1 VGVDSDAE
9 APVKAFSTVARRVMR
24 VLGGSTVGT
33 VNDSS
38 RAEDAAVLRSEL
50 ARFRALAAQLQTEN
64 SRLKRLLEL
73 SPAQVTLPGPGQ
85 TGIFDAK
92 PGMVDHHSSPGEKL
106 DFFGALFGSR
116 NDIHATR
123 WENKRTGKAG
133 WLPAVRG
140 GWRKEVPAASRDY
153 LPLTKEVLR
162 AHLSGEAHVGLYPLL
177 DNDLCHWLAADFD
190 GQVAML
196 DALAYLKAAR
206 SRSVPAALEV
216 SRSGIG
222 AHAWVFFTGPIPAET
237 ARRLGTALL
246 REAMAVRGTM
256 NLSSYDRLFPSQDV
270 LPLGGV
276 GNLIAAPLHGTSRR
290 NGATVFLDLA
300 TMEPHDDQWAYL
312 ASLGRMSPS
321 EVARVARQ
329 AGNVVVG
336 AGTDRIR
343 PATATKIGIAAP
355 PVLHMRS
362 GARLVLASSDLTPS
376 LQATLKHAASMPN
389 PAFYERQRLRK
400 STWDTPRY
408 LRSYDE
414 TLEGD
419 LVLPRGMRDMV
430 TSLAEQ
436 AGSRLEVTDERTSGT
451 PQEFTFAGTLTPAQ
465 QNAAEDLRRHDL
477 GVLVAP
483 PGSGKTVIACALI
496 AYHSTSTLVLV
507 DRKALADQW
516 RSRMGEMLGVK
527 AGQLGGGRAKTR
539 GAIDVAMM
547 QTLARKDNIEE
558 FAGQYGLVVVDECH
572 HVPAAAFEDAV
583 KQIPARRWLGLT
595 ATPYRRDKLDDLI
608 ALQLGPTRHTIMT
621 RTHGAPATRDG
632 SVQLGLSERAEG
644 SPPTPVLR
652 VHKTSYNYA
661 GDADPSAP
669 GGIAAIYRDLV
680 ADSDRN
686 NQIVSDVI
694 AALERGRNC
703 LVLTQ
708 WTAHV
713 EVLAEQLRLGDHD
726 PTVLRGGMSARKRRD
741 ALASLEH
748 PGVQAPLLAVA
759 TGPFIGEGFDN
770 PILDTLFLAAP
781 IAFKGRL
788 VQYVGRILRSYPDK
802 ETAEVH
808 DYYDINTGVLA
819 SSLNKRAP
827 GYVSL
832 GFPDPRKSVMS
843 G

>member
-1 VGVDSDAE
+1 
-9 APVKAFSTVARRVMR
+9 M
-24 VLGGSTVGT
+24 GT

-38 RAEDAAVLRSEL
+38 RTEDVAALRSEL
-50 ARFRALAAQLQTEN
+50 ARFRSLAAQLQAEN
-64 SRLKRLLEL
+64 SRLTRMLEL
-73 SPAQVTLPGPGQ
+73 NPVLATQPGPAQ
-85 TGIFDAK
+85 TGIFDAR
-92 PGMVDHHSSPGEKL
+92 PGMVDHHSAPEDKL
-106 DFFGALFGSR
+106 DFFGALFGAR
-116 NDIHATR
+116 TDIYATR

-140 GWRKEVPAASRDY
+140 GWRKEAPAAARDY

-190 GQVAML
+190 GQTAML

-222 AHAWVFFTGPIPAET
+222 AHTWVFFTGPVPAET
-237 ARRLGTALL
+237 ARRLGAALL
-246 REAMAVRGTM
+246 REAMAIRGTM

-270 LPLGGV
+270 LPSGGV

-300 TMEPHDDQWAYL
+300 MMEPHDDQWAYL
-312 ASLGRMSPS
+312 SSLGRMSPS
-321 EVARVARQ
+321 EVTRVVRQ
-329 AGNVVVG
+329 AGNIVVG
-336 AGTDRIR
+336 AGTERIR
-343 PATATKIGIAAP
+343 PATATKIHVEAP
-355 PVLHMRS
+355 AVLSMRS
-362 GARLVLASSDLTPS
+362 GARLVLSSSDLTPS
-376 LQATLKHAASMPN
+376 LLSTLKHAASMSN

-414 TLEGD
+414 TLDGD
-419 LVLPRGMRDMV
+419 LILPRGLRDLV

-436 AGSRLEVTDERTSGT
+436 AGSRLEVTDERTAGT
-451 PQEFTFAGTLTPAQ
+451 PQDLTFGGTLTHAQ
-465 QNAAEDLRRHDL
+465 QIAADDLQLHDL

-483 PGSGKTVIACALI
+483 PGAGKTVIACALI
-496 AYHSTSTLVLV
+496 VRHSTSTLVLV

-516 RSRMGEMLGVK
+516 RLRINELLGIK
-527 AGQLGGGRAKTR
+527 AGQLGGGRAKTS
-539 GAIDVAMM
+539 GVVDVAML

-558 FAGQYGLVVVDECH
+558 FVGQYGLVVVDECH

-608 ALQLGPTRHTIMT
+608 ALQLGPVRHTMTT
-621 RTHGAPATRDG
+621 RTRAPAGTRDG
-632 SVQLGLSERAEG
+632 SVQLDLPDDAQG
-644 SPPTPVLR
+644 SPPMPVLH

-686 NQIVSDVI
+686 HQIVGDVI

-713 EVLAEQLRLGDHD
+713 ELLAEQLRRGDHD
-726 PTVLRGGMSARKRRD
+726 PTVLRGGMSATKRRD
-741 ALASLEH
+741 ALASLENW
-748 PGVQAPLLAVA
+748 ASKEPLLAVA

-770 PILDTLFLAAP
+770 PRLDALFLAAP

-788 VQYVGRILRSYPDK
+788 VQYVGRILRPYPGKD
-802 ETAEVH
+802 TAEVH
-808 DYYDINTGVLA
+808 DYYDIDTAVLA
-819 SSLNKRAP
+819 SSLRKRAP
-827 GYVSL
+827 GYASL
-832 GFPDPRKSVMS
+832 GFPDPRKSFS
-843 G
+843 SD